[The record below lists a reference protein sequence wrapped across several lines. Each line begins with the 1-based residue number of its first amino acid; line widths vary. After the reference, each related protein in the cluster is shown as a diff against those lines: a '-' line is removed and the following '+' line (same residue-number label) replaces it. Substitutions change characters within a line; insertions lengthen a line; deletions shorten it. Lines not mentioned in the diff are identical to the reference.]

1 MSLETF
7 PYGDH
12 DLQTVTIAKPYP
24 ARAPLHAENT
34 DNESGYWV
42 MYFLNHSTKSLS

>member
-12 DLQTVTIAKPYP
+12 DLQTVTVARPFP
-24 ARAPLHAENT
+24 APASTGNDT
-34 DNESGYWV
+34 GYWV
-42 MYFLNHSTKSLS
+42 MYFPSKSNQPLL